1 MPGPT
6 NPLSAGSCPAPPSVT
21 IATLFAALGFAR
33 HTIFSDLIVMPSR
46 CAIAKPSRSSRVRS
60 FGSLMNFF
68 IAIACP
74 LWSDHLFLELEVL
87 DRSPRVVDERRAH
100 TFHGKERLH
109 DDFPSGQRLVQ

>member
-6 NPLSAGSCPAPPSVT
+6 NPLRAGSCPAPPSVT
-21 IATLFAALGFAR
+21 IATLFAGLGLDR
-33 HTIFSDLIVMPSR
+33 QTIFSDLIVMPSR
-46 CAIAKPSRSSRVRS
+46 CAIAKPSSSSRVRS

-74 LWSDHLFLELEVL
+74 FARDPLLLEFEVL

-100 TFHGKERLH
+100 TFHGKEGLH
-109 DDFPSGQRLVQ
+109 

>member
-68 IAIACP
+68 IAIVRP
-74 LWSDHLFLELEVL
+74 LSPDHLLLELEVL
-87 DRSPRVVDERRAH
+87 DRRARVVDKRRTY
-100 TFHGKERLH
+100 TFHGEE
-109 DDFPSGQRLVQ
+109 